1 MTRFYLKQLTVCGF
15 ISVSMAMSA
24 CSDTLAG
31 GPLESSGV
39 VGDFGKPVIMAD
51 AQSSIGQRYDSYRS
65 ELPRRS
71 IERELQA
78 ENSFVSTGVISE
90 PPMQEYRPYS
100 PNVPAYTIQA
110 GAFYS
115 YDNASRLALLLSG
128 FGQTRIDEDF
138 YYGKTIYRVQLGG
151 WVNREQ
157 AQPMLDLIQDRGFEG
172 FITEAS

>member
-15 ISVSMAMSA
+15 ISASMAMSA

-90 PPMQEYRPYS
+90 PPM
-100 PNVPAYTIQA
+100 
-110 GAFYS
+110 
-115 YDNASRLALLLSG
+115 
-128 FGQTRIDEDF
+128 
-138 YYGKTIYRVQLGG
+138 
-151 WVNREQ
+151 
-157 AQPMLDLIQDRGFEG
+157 
-172 FITEAS
+172 